1 METEKRIEQDIKELQ
16 AFLNKKTNDIPFY
29 LGELKKN
36 IELVPDEKLK
46 AQLSILLSEAMKG
59 NKGNVDRIGEML
71 KESFINK
78 K

>member
-36 IELVPDEKLK
+36 IELINDEKMK
-46 AQLSILLSEAMKG
+46 AQLSKLMDYAMKG
-59 NKGNVDRIGEML
+59 DSKNVEAIAEIL
-71 KESFINK
+71 KNSYTNK

>member
-36 IELVPDEKLK
+36 IELVPDEKMK
-46 AQLSILLSEAMKG
+46 AQLSKLMDYAKKGDSKNVEAIVK
-59 NKGNVDRIGEML
+59 
-71 KESFINK
+71 S
-78 K
+78 

>member
-36 IELVPDEKLK
+36 IELVSDEKMK
-46 AQLSILLSEAMKG
+46 AQLSKLMDYAMKG
-59 NKGNVDRIGEML
+59 DSKNVDAIVEIL
-71 KESFINK
+71 KNSYTNK